1 MADMVKEANVYDQ
14 VAVINNSAQKL
25 KSSSVEGTTFT
36 VTLCPTT
43 TTATPS
49 GVGGGLEEEEG
60 RLGRDRWLSV
70 CRMVM

>member
-36 VTLCPTT
+36 VALCP
-43 TTATPS
+43 PHHHRNPL
-49 GVGGGLEEEEG
+49 GGGG
-60 RLGRDRWLSV
+60 GGSRKRKGGSV
-70 CRMVM
+70 ETDGCPFAGW

>member
-36 VTLCPTT
+36 VALCPTT

-49 GVGGGLEEEEG
+49 GGGSSRKRKGG
-60 RLGRDRWLSV
+60 SV
-70 CRMVM
+70 ETDGCPFAGW